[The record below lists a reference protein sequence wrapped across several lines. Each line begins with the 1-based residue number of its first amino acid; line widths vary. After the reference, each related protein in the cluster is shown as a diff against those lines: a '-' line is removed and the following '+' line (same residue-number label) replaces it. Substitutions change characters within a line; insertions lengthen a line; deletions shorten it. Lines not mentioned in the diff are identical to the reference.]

1 MTLALDR
8 ITTIN
13 IMKKFIPLIIIP
25 LIICPA
31 VCFSSY
37 LIELNNGSKF
47 IAYHYWKKD
56 NLIKFYYYGGL
67 VGIPKDSIFKISES
81 EKEFREEIDSKKTAT
96 EFKKKDK
103 KINFDDYKNKKISL
117 VKRLKNQQKKLEQNI
132 SRGKAEMWIERRK
145 RKIKDIM
152 SEIDS
157 LAKELMEKNNE
168 ILPDWWHDISVLPP
182 NDSS

>member
-1 MTLALDR
+1 LDR
-8 ITTIN
+8 IITID
-13 IMKKFIPLIIIP
+13 IMKKFISLIIIS
-25 LIICPA
+25 LIIYPA

-37 LIELNNGSKF
+37 LIELNNGAEF
-47 IAYHYWKKD
+47 IIHYYWEKD

-96 EFKKKDK
+96 EFKNKDK

-117 VKRLKNQQKKLEQNI
+117 VKRLKNQQKKLEQDI

-157 LAKELMEKNNE
+157 LAKELMEKNNG
-168 ILPDWWHDISVLPP
+168 ILPGWWHDISVLPP